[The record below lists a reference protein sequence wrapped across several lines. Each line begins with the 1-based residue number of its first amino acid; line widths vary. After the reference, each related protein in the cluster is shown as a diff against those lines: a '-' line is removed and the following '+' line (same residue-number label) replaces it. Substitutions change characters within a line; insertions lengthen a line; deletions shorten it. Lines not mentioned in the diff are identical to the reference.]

1 MISQNQVKFLHALQV
16 KKYRQKYRKFIVEGE
31 KMVAELLHQKT
42 FGIHA
47 LFGLERWANENA
59 ALLSAFSPCFNPV
72 SEAELKKISTLVTPN
87 AVLAVA
93 DMPDA
98 NPELHLPDS
107 KPCFYL
113 DGLQDPGNLGAILRI
128 SDWFGFPAV
137 FCSTDTVDV
146 YSPKVVQASMGA
158 IFRVKTMEISL
169 LDLIQHCPAATVAG
183 AFMDGES
190 IFGQTLPAKGLIV
203 IGNEGKGIRPETAAL
218 LTRRISIPRHE
229 EGGAESLNAAIA
241 AGILAA
247 WVRQPT

>member
-16 KKYRQKYRKFIVEGE
+16 KKYRQKYRKFLVEGE
-31 KMVAELLHQKT
+31 KMVAELLNQKN

-47 LFGLERWANENA
+47 IFGLERWADENA
-59 ALLSAFSPCFNPV
+59 ARLQPFLSNCTIV

-98 NPELHLPDS
+98 TPDLHLPNT

-113 DGLQDPGNLGAILRI
+113 DGLQDPGNLGAIMRI
-128 SDWFGFPAV
+128 ADWFGFPAV
-137 FCSTDTVDV
+137 FCSSDTVDV

-158 IFRVKTMEISL
+158 IFRVKTMEINL
-169 LDLIQHCPAATVAG
+169 LDVIKHCPDIEVAG
-183 AFMDGES
+183 AFMDGDS
-190 IFGQTLPAKGLIV
+190 IFEHPLPSRGIIV
-203 IGNEGKGIRPETAAL
+203 IGNEGKGIRAETEAL
-218 LTRRISIPRHE
+218 LTRRISIPRHA

-247 WVRQPT
+247 WVRRS